1 MFLVIMYIIVFD
13 SASTGGSETTYYS
26 TGKVY
31 LQASE
36 FNILNKVKLVRDPST
51 AHEA

>member
-13 SASTGGSETTYYS
+13 SVSTGGSETTSYS
-26 TGKVY
+26 TGKAY

-36 FNILNKVKLVRDPST
+36 SIILNKVKLVRGPST
-51 AHEA
+51 AHET